1 MWIELK
7 CHGSSQDGVTHNTRN
22 WVRGFALNLE
32 NFQIE
37 LDFFI
42 FYTYYLLESS
52 RVDSS
57 TRFAPNID
65 GAHMIYG
72 LASYV
77 SLRCQD
83 KSWPSLMNTST
94 TELGSSVAITDD
106 GQKAKNS
113 REI

>member
-1 MWIELK
+1 MGRSKMELL
-7 CHGSSQDGVTHNTRN
+7 TILET
-22 WVRGFALNLE
+22 GFRFLLE
-32 NFQIE
+32 NLRISNSSWI
-37 LDFFI
+37 FFI
-42 FYTYYLLESS
+42 FYTCYLIESS
-52 RVDSS
+52 RVDTS

-113 REI
+113 QEI